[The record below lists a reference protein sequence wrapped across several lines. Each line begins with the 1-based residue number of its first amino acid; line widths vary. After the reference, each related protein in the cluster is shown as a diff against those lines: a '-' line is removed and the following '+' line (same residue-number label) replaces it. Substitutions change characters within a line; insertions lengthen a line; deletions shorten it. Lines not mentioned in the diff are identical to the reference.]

1 MFSFYKE
8 IFNTYPS
15 LIRQNLLSGM
25 KIKARDVWAPL
36 PLQNTIWPRGSNNRN
51 LFSHKWGM
59 GVQDHS
65 PWMMAFWW
73 GLSCC
78 LADCPFHHLL
88 TWREVRDTGRERWRQ
103 TDPLS
108 WFAGEL
114 RVIPGSGTFSA
125 TTRKV
130 PGKLV
135 EAGLPRNHFLP
146 TWTHSWIIPPSPL
159 KFGATWNSVLAN
171 GLRAEVMNTRP

>member
-1 MFSFYKE
+1 MGFGITRKKRTQLAAHPLHPHLSVDPQFRTSQFLIHFVFLFYKE

-15 LIRQNLLSGM
+15 FIRQNLLSGM

-88 TWREVRDTGRERWRQ
+88 TWREVGDTWRERWRQ
-103 TDPLS
+103 DSLRSLLIRMLILS
-108 WFAGEL
+108 DE
-114 RVIPGSGTFSA
+114 GSTQDH
-125 TTRKV
+125 T
-130 PGKLV
+130 
-135 EAGLPRNHFLP
+135 
-146 TWTHSWIIPPSPL
+146 
-159 KFGATWNSVLAN
+159 
-171 GLRAEVMNTRP
+171 